1 MRIFLRGVSLG
12 ILFATAVMSFI
23 CITSPPPSQ
32 EAISISKATT
42 YLEEQGFVVTAE
54 DSEKKC
60 AFDQPPVE
68 SEEKV
73 QIKESEKIIR
83 VYDLNITE
91 GMSSEKVAALLY
103 RNKIIDDAEKFTQYL
118 GKSGYER
125 KIQLGTYLL
134 NDQMTFGDIGRRI
147 TKQ

>member
-23 CITSPPPSQ
+23 NITSPPPSH
-32 EAISISKATT
+32 EAISVSKATA
-42 YLEEQGFVVTAE
+42 YLEEQGFVVT
-54 DSEKKC
+54 SEESVQKC
-60 AFDQPPVE
+60 VFEHSPVE
-68 SEEKV
+68 AEEKV

-103 RNKIIDDAEKFTQYL
+103 RNKIIDDAEKFIQYL
-118 GKSGYER
+118 GGNGYER